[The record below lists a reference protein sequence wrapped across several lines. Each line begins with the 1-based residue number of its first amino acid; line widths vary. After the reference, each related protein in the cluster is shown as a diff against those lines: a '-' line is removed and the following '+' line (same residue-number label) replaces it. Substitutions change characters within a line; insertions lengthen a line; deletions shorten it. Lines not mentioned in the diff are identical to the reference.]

1 MVGENRVYAFIGIS
15 MISKKLTIELQEII
29 KTQYGLNLSF
39 KETAKL
45 GNDLVE
51 VFDVLA
57 QIDFKENLSNQKKDA
72 KMDGNND

>member
-1 MVGENRVYAFIGIS
+1 

-29 KTQYGLNLSF
+29 KTQYGINLSF

-72 KMDGNND
+72 KMDENKD